1 MDVKYMESRFITLC
15 KENIHRDGIDDLLNY
30 IQKSDFLIAPAS
42 TKYHGCTA
50 GGLAEHSLNVYH
62 CLMRLCEQH
71 REVNVSTETI
81 TLTALFHDI
90 CKTNF
95 YKKAFRN
102 VKNDETGQWESKE
115 IYEIED
121 KLPLGHGE
129 KSVILLQAFVKL
141 NRDEIY
147 AIRWHMGGFDNAV
160 KGGDYG
166 ISRAYEMCPFAVLL
180 GMADMEATYLLE
192 NKNEKG

>member
-42 TKYHGCTA
+42 TKYHGSTA
-50 GGLAEHSLNVYH
+50 GGLAEHSLNVYD
-62 CLMRLCEQH
+62 CLVRLCEIH
-71 REVNVSTETI
+71 PEVKVNTETV
-81 TLTALFHDI
+81 TFTALFHDI